1 MSLQS
6 IIRNSIIKQTPNF
19 LESIMRKNDQ
29 KVLTMRPLGG
39 SFGPLGAFLHL
50 RNSIQY
56 QASGIQYPDALASR
70 R

>member
-1 MSLQS
+1 MRLQS

-19 LESIMRKNDQ
+19 LESKNDQ
-29 KVLTMRPLGG
+29 KAPTMRPLGG
-39 SFGPLGAFLHL
+39 SFGPLGALHL

-70 R
+70 G